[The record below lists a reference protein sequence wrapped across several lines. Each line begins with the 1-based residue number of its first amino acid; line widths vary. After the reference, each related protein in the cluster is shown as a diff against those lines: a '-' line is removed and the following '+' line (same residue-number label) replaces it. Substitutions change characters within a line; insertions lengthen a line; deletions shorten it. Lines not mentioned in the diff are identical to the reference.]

1 MPRTVA
7 STPVCL
13 LSLLA
18 VLMLAL
24 LLPGLTLAQGNM
36 DDTYLLQPGDTLAV
50 TVLGEDKLGG
60 SRVVGPQGTIGLPV
74 VGTIVVAGKSLGQA
88 RHIITEALKN
98 VIIEPYV
105 TVALDEINSKRRVYV
120 GGRVERPG
128 GHTLPFGSTVSDAL
142 MMAGM
147 LEDSDLTA
155 VRVRHANG
163 QEKIYNISG
172 LRVAQ
177 ALDTSAPL
185 AWDDQIYVPLYD
197 ERLTVVGQVNKPG
210 SFTLP
215 LGRKLR
221 VLDLLTQ
228 IAGGL
233 TDAADRHSIMLLR
246 HASGERETI
255 NLMRLVEAGDM
266 TQNFELRG
274 GDVLVVPELA
284 RVAIAGEVANPTSF
298 LPTPNL
304 TVLEALVRSGGFT
317 PQAGLKQALLNRRD
331 GTVLALNL
339 ESLWRRGDLTQNVE
353 LTPGDIIM
361 IPKALAEEVLVT
373 GAVAQAGTVD
383 LRDQE
388 NRTLLKVLAALG
400 KRDNADMTRVSI
412 YRQNQ
417 HLVMNVR
424 RALEQGDM
432 SQNINLE
439 PGDVVYVPDAER
451 IVMLGALLKPGVYQ
465 YDDRFTVMEYIA
477 QAGGITGRSDMG
489 ALIRTRPDGTSEFVR
504 LNAAQLANGQ
514 LPEMVKIMPGDIIFF
529 QPLAQKKSLWESVR
543 EILWTLG
550 AVVSLVN

>member
-1 MPRTVA
+1 
-7 STPVCL
+7 
-13 LSLLA
+13 
-18 VLMLAL
+18 
-24 LLPGLTLAQGNM
+24 
-36 DDTYLLQPGDTLAV
+36 LQPGDTLTV

-105 TVALDEINSKRRVYV
+105 TVALDEVNSKRRVYV

-163 QEKIYNISG
+163 QEQVYNLSG
-172 LRVAQ
+172 LRVSQ

-255 NLMRLVEAGDM
+255 NLVRLVEAGDM

-274 GDVLVVPELA
+274 GDVVVVPELA

-298 LPTPNL
+298 LPTPRL

-339 ESLWRRGDLTQNVE
+339 ESLWRRGDLTQNME

-412 YRQNQ
+412 YRQDQ
-417 HLVMNVR
+417 HLVVNVR

-451 IVMLGALLKPGVYQ
+451 VVVLGAVLKPGVYQ
-465 YDDRFTVMEYIA
+465 YDDRLTVMEYIA
-477 QAGGITGRSDMG
+477 QAGGITGRSDLG

-504 LNAAQLANGQ
+504 LNAALLANGQ
-514 LPEMVKIMPGDIIFF
+514 LPEMVKVMPGDIIYF

-543 EILWTLG
+543 EILWTIG
-550 AVVSLVN
+550 AVVSLVK